1 MPINKAW
8 EAKSSATFGRGEVHP
23 RPVQGVERQVSMSR
37 IGRAPIPVPPKVQV
51 NWSDGNLVTVKGPR
65 GELSYQVDPQLSL
78 KLEDG
83 VLSVSRPSDSK
94 EHKAK
99 HGLYRS
105 LVNNMVVGVTN
116 GYTKQLEIHGVGYRA
131 AKIGENLV
139 IQVGY
144 SHPVEVQPPQGISL
158 TVDGVDPA
166 TKATK
171 ISVNGIDKQLVGE
184 VAANIRRIRKPE
196 PYKGKGIRYA
206 GEAIRRKAG
215 KAGKVGGKKK

>member
-1 MPINKAW
+1 
-8 EAKSSATFGRGEVHP
+8 
-23 RPVQGVERQVSMSR
+23 MSR
-37 IGRAPIPVPPKVQV
+37 IGRAPILVPPKVQV
-51 NWSDGNLVTVKGPR
+51 NWNDSNFVTVKGPR
-65 GELSYQVDPQLSL
+65 GELSYQIDPELSL

-83 VLSVSRPSDSK
+83 TLNVSRPSDSK

-99 HGLYRS
+99 HGLYRT

-131 AKIGENLV
+131 AKVGENLI

-144 SHPVEVQPPQGISL
+144 SHPVEVRPPQGITL

-171 ISVNGIDKQLVGE
+171 VSVSGIDKQLVGE
-184 VAANIRRIRKPE
+184 VAASIRRVRKPE

>member
-1 MPINKAW
+1 
-8 EAKSSATFGRGEVHP
+8 
-23 RPVQGVERQVSMSR
+23 MSR

-51 NWSDGNLVTVKGPR
+51 NWSDGNLVTVKGPK
-65 GELSYQVDPQLSL
+65 GELSYQVDPELSL

-99 HGLYRS
+99 HGLYRT

-139 IQVGY
+139 VQVGY
-144 SHPVEVQPPQGISL
+144 SHPVEVQPPQGISF
-158 TVDGVDPA
+158 TIDGVDPA

-196 PYKGKGIRYA
+196 PYKGKGIRYT

>member
-1 MPINKAW
+1 
-8 EAKSSATFGRGEVHP
+8 
-23 RPVQGVERQVSMSR
+23 MSR
-37 IGRAPIPVPPKVQV
+37 IGRAPIAVPPKVQV
-51 NWSDGNLVTVKGPR
+51 NWTDGNLVTVKGPK
-65 GELSYQVDPQLSL
+65 GELSYQIDPELTL

-83 VLSVSRPSDSK
+83 KVLVSRPSDSK

-99 HGLYRS
+99 HGLYRT

-131 AKIGENLV
+131 AKMGDNLV

-144 SHPVEVQPPQGISL
+144 SHPVEVQPPSGISF
-158 TVDGVDPA
+158 TVDGIDPA

-171 ISVNGIDKQLVGE
+171 VSVIGIDKQLVGA
-184 VAANIRRIRKPE
+184 VAADIRRIRKPE
-196 PYKGKGIRYA
+196 PYKGKGIRYV

>member
-1 MPINKAW
+1 
-8 EAKSSATFGRGEVHP
+8 
-23 RPVQGVERQVSMSR
+23 MSR
-37 IGRAPIPVPPKVQV
+37 IGRAPIAVPPKVQV
-51 NWSDGNLVTVKGPR
+51 NWTEDNLVTVKGPK
-65 GELSYQVDPQLSL
+65 GELSSQIDSDLIL

-83 VLSVSRPSDSK
+83 QLLVNRPSDSK

-105 LVNNMVVGVTN
+105 LVNNMVVGVTT

-131 AKIGENLV
+131 AKVGNNLV

-144 SHPVEVQPPQGISL
+144 SHPVEVQPPPGITL
-158 TVDGVDPA
+158 NVDGVDAA

-171 ISVNGIDKQLVGE
+171 VSVSGIDKQLVGE
-184 VAANIRRIRKPE
+184 VAATIRRIRKPE

-206 GEAIRRKAG
+206 GEKIRRKAG

>member
-1 MPINKAW
+1 
-8 EAKSSATFGRGEVHP
+8 
-23 RPVQGVERQVSMSR
+23 MSR
-37 IGRAPIPVPPKVQV
+37 IGRTPIPVPPKVQV
-51 NWSDGNLVTVKGPR
+51 NWNDGNLVTVKGPK
-65 GELSYQVDPQLSL
+65 GELSYQIDPELSL

-83 VLSVSRPSDSK
+83 TLNVSRPSDSK

-99 HGLYRS
+99 HGLYRT
-105 LVNNMVVGVTN
+105 LVNNMVIGVTN

-131 AKIGENLV
+131 AKVGENLV

-171 ISVNGIDKQLVGE
+171 VSVSGIDKQLVGE

>member
-1 MPINKAW
+1 
-8 EAKSSATFGRGEVHP
+8 
-23 RPVQGVERQVSMSR
+23 MSR

-65 GELSYQVDPQLSL
+65 GELSYQVDPELSL

-99 HGLYRS
+99 HGLYRT

-139 IQVGY
+139 VQVGY
-144 SHPVEVQPPQGISL
+144 SHPVEVQPPQVISF
-158 TVDGVDPA
+158 TIDGVDPA

-196 PYKGKGIRYA
+196 PYKGKGIRYT